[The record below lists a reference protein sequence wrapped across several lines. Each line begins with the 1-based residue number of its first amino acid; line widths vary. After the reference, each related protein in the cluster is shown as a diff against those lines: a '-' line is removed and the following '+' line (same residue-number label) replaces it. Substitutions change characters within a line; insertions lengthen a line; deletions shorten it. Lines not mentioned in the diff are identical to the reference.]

1 MVTQTANSIS
11 RFFRHEAAG
20 MFFLRLVTGV
30 IFISHGAMK
39 LGSIA
44 MMTGFFASLGLWP
57 AAAWVWFIALLEV
70 LGGAALILG
79 VATRF
84 FGALLAINMFVAI
97 FLTGIGRGWAA
108 HEFELLLA
116 ASSLAIALAGSGRWS
131 LYKME
136 CDNCGAMF
144 CNGET
149 CVVVD

>member
-1 MVTQTANSIS
+1 MVTETANSIS
-11 RFFRHEAAG
+11 RFFRHQSAG
-20 MFFLRLVTGV
+20 MFFLRLVTGT
-30 IFISHGAMK
+30 IFIAHGSMK
-39 LGSIA
+39 LGAIG
-44 MMTGFFASLGLWP
+44 MMSGVFASLGLWP
-57 AAAWVWFIALLEV
+57 AVGWVWFIALLEV

-84 FGALLAINMFVAI
+84 FGALLAIVMFVAI
-97 FLTGIGRGWAA
+97 FLTDIGRGWAA

-136 CDNCGAMF
+136 CDHCGGMF